1 MSPEDSESNPPPK
14 RNGKGKIL
22 GALLGLLVLA
32 AAAAAYW
39 QLYVRGIVYSDDAR
53 IDGHL
58 VDIGPEI
65 GGTLTK
71 LFVDEGDRVKAGQLL
86 FELDSSTAAAE
97 LTVAKASVKPAEARL
112 DLAKAQ
118 LSKALHGPRSAEIR
132 IALAARDSAEARAD
146 LAESDWKRTKQLVD
160 QNAIADAEGQKSQTA
175 WQNAKRDL
183 DEAQD
188 KLKLLRSGTRIEDI
202 EAARANVALA
212 EADVTAA
219 QATVKQ
225 AEIRLALY
233 QMHAPFAGIVARRW
247 REVGTMLSSGTPV
260 VTLLDPTTLRVSA
273 NIEEKDLGDVAVGD
287 QVDISIDAYPD
298 IELRGKL
305 TTILRATN
313 SKFGLI
319 PAEGVSGTFIKV
331 TQRVPLRIALESPP
345 AGIELSPGLSVE
357 VHIRTGTH
365 GGASAA
371 PSHHD

>member
-97 LTVAKASVKPAEARL
+97 LTVAKANVKPAEARL
-112 DLAKAQ
+112 ALAKAQ

-175 WQNAKRDL
+175 WENAKRDL

-247 REVGTMLSSGTPV
+247 REVGTMLSPGTPV

-305 TTILRATN
+305 STILRATN